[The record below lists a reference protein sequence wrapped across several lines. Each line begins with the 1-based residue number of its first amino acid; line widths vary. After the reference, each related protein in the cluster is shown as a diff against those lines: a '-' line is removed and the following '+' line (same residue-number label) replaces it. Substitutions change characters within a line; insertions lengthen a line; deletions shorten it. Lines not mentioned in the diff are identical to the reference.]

1 GVRVYTYIWTMVL
14 AMRACK
20 QNGVKVVILDRPNP
34 LDGITIEGNMLEM
47 PFISFVGLHPLPMRH
62 GMTIGEL
69 ARYASRFW
77 DAGEEPTIIACEGW
91 MRTMSLA
98 QTGLPWVFPSPNLA
112 TLDTLAVYP
121 GFVLFEGTQ
130 LSEGRGTVRPFELFG
145 HPAMKSNAW
154 TERINK
160 ALQYAAHEVAALE
173 NASQLN
179 AATNHSEHRNQ
190 GLKNA
195 AHENVAH
202 GVAAHHNAS
211 REISAPDTT
220 SPVNTGLLGYKVRPH
235 VFVPTFEK
243 WEGQTCYGYQI
254 HRMDAGRSGS
264 WMAAQVIMRE
274 LYALMG
280 EDFVWRPPPFEYE
293 NDNMPIDILNGT
305 DRIRRWIENQGNVSE
320 LHEIALAGRDVFLKQ
335 RQEVLLYS

>member
-1 GVRVYTYIWTMVL
+1 
-14 AMRACK
+14 
-20 QNGVKVVILDRPNP
+20 
-34 LDGITIEGNMLEM
+34 
-47 PFISFVGLHPLPMRH
+47 
-62 GMTIGEL
+62 
-69 ARYASRFW
+69 
-77 DAGEEPTIIACEGW
+77 
-91 MRTMSLA
+91 
-98 QTGLPWVFPSPNLA
+98 
-112 TLDTLAVYP
+112 
-121 GFVLFEGTQ
+121 
-130 LSEGRGTVRPFELFG
+130 
-145 HPAMKSNAW
+145 MKSNAW